1 MIMFRFLRNIRLN
14 QTLCYIECIMRQDSN
29 GLVRYILKLSG
40 DIYRGVKLS
49 VPPEWLTS
57 DLTVAQLRVLLVL
70 YTEGPSRMTSIAS
83 SIGIAVST
91 ATGILDNLVRKE
103 LVTRRDDP
111 EDRRLVICTLSPQGQ
126 EAINRLW
133 TMSQFQIEKLL
144 QGLSMEQLKKTAE
157 VAEFLLYNLIK
168 KNTGA

>member
-1 MIMFRFLRNIRLN
+1 
-14 QTLCYIECIMRQDSN
+14 MRQDSN

-168 KNTGA
+168 KNTDA